1 MYDPMRVRRK
11 PHVPVAFYYLLGKR
25 YDDAIRKTDNIVA
38 YKATTH
44 YNVFTLYF
52 VGTGENKVYL
62 IALKMLMGDR
72 GKYLGLIMGLTFAAL
87 LITQQSSIFTG
98 LMTRTYSFINDLS
111 QPDIWVMDPKV
122 QFIDDIKPLQD
133 TELFRVRGVSGVEWA
148 VPLYKGLLKARLEDG
163 NFQIVNVLGLDD
175 ATLIGG
181 PPQMIEG
188 NLSDLRRQD
197 AIIVNDVG
205 AATRLAKRPKEAGGK
220 PTPLQ
225 VGDVLEIND
234 RRAVVVGISRVS
246 RTFQSQPVVY
256 TTYSR
261 ATNFAPR
268 ERKLLSFVLVKT
280 ADGVNPTELARK
292 ISKNTGLAAYTAQE
306 FKDLTYNFYM
316 KSTGIPI
323 NFGIA
328 VMLGFLIGTAIAGQ
342 TFYNFTL
349 ENLRYFGT
357 LKAMGTTNG
366 VLLRMILLQA
376 LVVGV
381 LGFGLGVGG
390 AALFGYL
397 MRGSELA
404 FRLVPEILLLAGGA
418 ITLIIVLSALI
429 SIRKVMKL
437 EPAIVFK
444 A

>member
-1 MYDPMRVRRK
+1 MYR
-11 PHVPVAFYYLLGKR
+11 
-25 YDDAIRKTDNIVA
+25 
-38 YKATTH
+38 
-44 YNVFTLYF
+44 
-52 VGTGENKVYL
+52 

-122 QFIDDIKPLQD
+122 QFIDDVKPMQD
-133 TELFRVRGVSGVEWA
+133 TQLFRVRGITGVEWA

-163 NFQIVNVLGLDD
+163 NFQIVNLLGLDD

-181 PPQMIEG
+181 PPVMLEG

-205 AATRLAKRPKEAGGK
+205 AATRLAKKPKEPGGK
-220 PTPLQ
+220 PVPLQ

-234 RRAVVVGISRVS
+234 RRAVVVGICRVL

-261 ATNFAPR
+261 ATTFAPR
-268 ERKLLSFVLVKT
+268 ERKLLSFVLVKA
-280 ADGVNPTELARK
+280 ADGVDPEGLAGR
-292 ISKNTGLAAYTAQE
+292 IAQGTGLAAYTAQE
-306 FKDLTYNFYM
+306 FKDLTFNYYM

-357 LKAMGTTNG
+357 LKAMGTSNT
-366 VLLRMILLQA
+366 VLLRMIVLQA
-376 LVVGV
+376 LVVGA
-381 LGFGLGVGG
+381 LGYGLGVGA

-397 MRGSELA
+397 MRGTELS
-404 FRLVPEILLLAGGA
+404 FRLVPEILVLAGGA
-418 ITLIIVLSALI
+418 IAVIVTLSALL

-444 A
+444 M